1 MRKQV
6 VAAAP
11 SSPLRVS
18 GFSVGW
24 WGEVRFWGAFPSLD
38 GVLELKVTGA
48 HNSPLQHFG
57 GCSCAKDSQESF
69 NCRTLKV
76 EQVSALGGARR
87 KENEDWYTRPGVQ
100 MSRWLKFLFPV
111 PAGTRSLRDCVSI
124 VRGDPPTPP
133 ARTGP
138 RLVLEG
144 VGWGA

>member
-11 SSPLRVS
+11 RSPLRVS

-76 EQVSALGGARR
+76 EQQFGFDA
-87 KENEDWYTRPGVQ
+87 
-100 MSRWLKFLFPV
+100 V
-111 PAGTRSLRDCVSI
+111 PEI
-124 VRGDPPTPP
+124 F
-133 ARTGP
+133 
-138 RLVLEG
+138 
-144 VGWGA
+144 